1 MATRLQRLLGLAPL
15 QNLMD
20 RSKQNDNPLNQG
32 DLNVQSPIQQ
42 MQVQQPM
49 GYTPMAA
56 GVSTPRPVAAAPV
69 RTNYFNQQ
77 MQNTGMQSPFDP
89 VFIDEAGPED
99 EIKGGAPSVTPKN
112 IQQIR
117 QDIEGVDYFLPGV
130 SYRTDTDD
138 GDDGYGDID
147 VDEGTG
153 TGTGTASQRFKTD
166 PQQLLASFFSALP
179 PGQSEKL
186 TRYTSPDSEEG
197 VNLSNRELA
206 AIAGYDYDR
215 LQGSQLLNLLGTAGI
230 GEFKDQFADAA
241 EKLGNLQEMRSQLFA
256 DELEDASTAYQ
267 TLMSYVEQGS
277 TSGLI
282 SGEQQVATE
291 RATKDL
297 ESVLSRQLA
306 GAESQYL
313 GEVDAL
319 LSSRMQELTDS
330 LGRIRADVEAQNI
343 GEGVTLDDLY
353 GGSRGTY
360 DSGLMGNVSGIGGI
374 NFGNIFRHRQDTGS
388 WGDFDFSNIMGGY
401 NDG

>member
-69 RTNYFNQQ
+69 RPNYFNQQ
-77 MQNTGMQSPFDP
+77 MQNTGMQTPFDP

-99 EIKGGAPSVTPKN
+99 EIKGGASFATPKN

-117 QDIEGVDYFLPGV
+117 QDIEGIDYFLPGV
-130 SYRTDTDD
+130 QYRADTDEGD
-138 GDDGYGDID
+138 GADIIG
-147 VDEGTG
+147 VPEGADET
-153 TGTGTASQRFKTD
+153 TTTSQRFKTD

-179 PGQSEKL
+179 PGQSDKL
-186 TRYTSPDSEEG
+186 TRFTSPDSEEG

-230 GEFKDQFADAA
+230 GEFKDQFADAGQ
-241 EKLGNLQEMRSQLFA
+241 KLGNLQEMRSQLFA
-256 DELEDASTAYQ
+256 DELDDASSAYQ

-277 TSGLI
+277 TSGLV

-313 GEVDAL
+313 GEVDQL
-319 LSSRMQELTDS
+319 LSSRMNELINELS
-330 LGRIRADVEAQNI
+330 KIRADVQSENI
-343 GEGVTLDDLY
+343 RDGVTLDDLY
-353 GGSRGTY
+353 GSSSGS
-360 DSGLMGNVSGIGGI
+360 SGSYTSGEMGGI
-374 NFGNIFRHRQDTGS
+374 NGTNRHRQDTGS
-388 WGDFDFSNIMGGY
+388 WGDFDFSSIMGAY
-401 NDG
+401 NNG

>member
-69 RTNYFNQQ
+69 RPNYFNQQ
-77 MQNTGMQSPFDP
+77 MQNTGMQTPFDP

-99 EIKGGAPSVTPKN
+99 EIKGGASFATPKN

-117 QDIEGVDYFLPGV
+117 QDIEGIDYFLPGV
-130 SYRTDTDD
+130 QYRADTDD
-138 GDDGYGDID
+138 GDGEDIID
-147 VDEGTG
+147 VPEGADET
-153 TGTGTASQRFKTD
+153 TTTSQRWKTD

-179 PGQSEKL
+179 PGQSDKL
-186 TRYTSPDSEEG
+186 TRFTSLESEEG

-230 GEFKDQFADAA
+230 GEFKDQFADAGQ
-241 EKLGNLQEMRSQLFA
+241 KLGNLQEMRSQLFA
-256 DELEDASTAYQ
+256 DELEDASSAYQ

-353 GGSRGTY
+353 GGSTGTY
-360 DSGLMGNVSGIGGI
+360 DSGLMGVTGFGGV
-374 NFGNIFRHRQDTGS
+374 NFGNFFRHRQDTGS
-388 WGDFDFSNIMGGY
+388 WGDFDFSSIMGGY
-401 NDG
+401 NNG